1 MTDVKHA
8 FTSVRQGEALRTMS
22 SFPSDHEGRRRDRGR
37 KIRFWQGVAGILLGG
52 LLGVAQ
58 ADTPA
63 GREYDLKAASLRA
76 LLRFIEWPA
85 TAFKKS
91 PPTLTICV
99 LGVDPFGPI
108 LDKTIAGKTVNGTA
122 LAVIRLDQI
131 KNAAA
136 CNILFI
142 SSSERSR
149 LRLIL
154 DALRGSRVLTVGD
167 TDRFI
172 EMGGMINLYV
182 QEGKVRFEI
191 NEHAL
196 DRPGWRISSKLLS
209 LGKIVSEKTE
219 H

>member
-1 MTDVKHA
+1 MRVPVPRSRSGSAPSGLRRPDPAGKSRH
-8 FTSVRQGEALRTMS
+8 VRRLY
-22 SFPSDHEGRRRDRGR
+22 
-37 KIRFWQGVAGILLGG
+37 AGILIG
-52 LLGVAQ
+52 LLLLGPAH

-63 GREYDLKAASLRA
+63 GREYALKAASLHA

-85 TAFKKS
+85 TAFKTS

-108 LDKTIAGKTVNGTA
+108 LDKTIAGKTANDTA
-122 LAVIRLDQI
+122 LAVIRLDQV
-131 KNAAA
+131 KNATA

-172 EMGGMINLYV
+172 EMGGMINLYM
-182 QEGKVRFEI
+182 QQGAVRFEI

-196 DRPGWRISSKLLS
+196 DRPGWKISSKLLS

>member
-1 MTDVKHA
+1 MPGLVPRSRSGSAPSGLRRPGPAGKSRH
-8 FTSVRQGEALRTMS
+8 VRRLY
-22 SFPSDHEGRRRDRGR
+22 
-37 KIRFWQGVAGILLGG
+37 AGLLIGLLLLGP
-52 LLGVAQ
+52 AH

-63 GREYDLKAASLRA
+63 EREYALKAASLHA

-85 TAFKKS
+85 TAFKT

-99 LGVDPFGPI
+99 LGVDPFGPT
-108 LDKTIAGKTVNGTA
+108 LDKTIEGKTANDTT
-122 LAVIRLDQI
+122 LAVVRLDQV
-131 KNAAA
+131 KNATA

-172 EMGGMINLYV
+172 EMGGMINLYM
-182 QEGKVRFEI
+182 QEDAVRFEI

-196 DRPGWRISSKLLS
+196 DRPGWKISSKLLS
-209 LGKIVSEKTE
+209 LGKIVSEKTGE
-219 H
+219 